1 MNNMN
6 TTTKQLLKA
15 TIIACIA
22 VVTITLLVCNPKH
35 SNNDMAQ
42 NGNLR
47 RLDDSIAALAPSAL
61 QAIEKGMNEADDS
74 TTYYEYMLRKAL
86 FYSLTEH
93 PERAD
98 TLIDS
103 VKTFVTQ
110 QDDGYYATNGTC
122 LSPRLNSLMAGAKA
136 CQAARYM
143 SNHRDPRRIVALN
156 KETYNLLLNSNSK
169 HNLPKTCAN
178 MADAYMLCNDL
189 PNAAKWYQRAL
200 FLVDSL
206 ELPQKE
212 NITLYMGLA
221 QIYVTL
227 RNYYKAK
234 FYNDQT
240 EPHVKEMSPSMQ
252 AYYVNNLGNY
262 YYFQGD
268 YKNALQTFLRMKK
281 LLEQHGMVRT
291 FDMYLCKINLADVYL
306 NLGKLNDATAMLDDV
321 EPYFRAQGDNTS
333 IYYCNTIRFGIAVR
347 AGRKKEA
354 GRLMA
359 DKTDESL
366 IPYTLVNIR
375 NKYKRRYYELTGN
388 YDKAYALLNRSI
400 AYNDSIEHNL
410 SNMRTAEIMSRFTTD
425 TLQLHRDLAIE
436 HKNAE
441 IQSIKFTSTLAISIA
456 VTSILL
462 LILWYLYLRKR
473 RFKIQL
479 RMMSLKLDNVRNRI
493 SPHFMFNVLNNRII
507 KSDVKESN
515 ELTELA
521 QLIRANLDMSST
533 LGVELQKELEF
544 VQQYIRVESY
554 LMGDDFHF
562 NIDIAPDVDASSVR
576 IPSMFIQ
583 IMTENSIKHALRNKE
598 GIKLLSITVRREQ
611 HNTVIKVTDNGP
623 GFNPATL
630 RRKTGM
636 NIISQTIAVINVRN
650 KDKIR
655 FAIRNIYSPDGQ
667 QTKGCEATLKVPDG
681 VKIESNKQSYRVKQ
695 TI

>member
-1 MNNMN
+1 
-6 TTTKQLLKA
+6 
-15 TIIACIA
+15 
-22 VVTITLLVCNPKH
+22 
-35 SNNDMAQ
+35 
-42 NGNLR
+42 
-47 RLDDSIAALAPSAL
+47 
-61 QAIEKGMNEADDS
+61 
-74 TTYYEYMLRKAL
+74 
-86 FYSLTEH
+86 
-93 PERAD
+93 
-98 TLIDS
+98 
-103 VKTFVTQ
+103 
-110 QDDGYYATNGTC
+110 
-122 LSPRLNSLMAGAKA
+122 
-136 CQAARYM
+136 M
-143 SNHRDPRRIVALN
+143 SNHRNPRRIVSLYN
-156 KETYNLLLNSNSK
+156 DTYQLLLNSDSK

-178 MADAYMLCNDL
+178 MADAFLLCNDL
-189 PNAAKWYQRAL
+189 PNAAKWYRRAL

-206 ELPQKE
+206 DLPQKE

-221 QIYVTL
+221 QIYLTL
-227 RNYYKAK
+227 RNYNKAK
-234 FYNDQT
+234 LYYDQT
-240 EPHVKEMSPSMQ
+240 EPHVKDMSPSMQ
-252 AYYVNNLGNY
+252 AYYINNLGNF

-268 YKNALQTFLRMKK
+268 YKHALLTFLRMKK
-281 LLEQHGMVRT
+281 MLEQHGMVRT
-291 FDMYLCKINLADVYL
+291 FDMYLCKINLADVFL

-347 AGRKKEA
+347 AGRMQEA

-375 NKYKRRYYELTGN
+375 NRYKRRYYELTGD
-388 YDKAYALLNRSI
+388 YSKAYALLNRSI
-400 AYNDSIEHNL
+400 SYNDSIEHNL
-410 SNMRTAEIMSRFTTD
+410 SNMRSAEIMSRFTTD

-473 RFKIQL
+473 RFKMQL
-479 RMMSLKLDNVRNRI
+479 RMMNLKLDNVRNRI

-554 LMGDDFHF
+554 LMGDDFNF
-562 NIDIAPDVDASSVR
+562 SIDIAPDVDTSRVK

-598 GIKLLSITVRREQ
+598 GVKLLSITVRREQ
-611 HNTVIKVTDNGP
+611 HNTVIRVTDNGP

-655 FAIRNIYSPDGQ
+655 FAIRNICSPDGQ

-681 VKIESNKQSYRVKQ
+681 VKIE
-695 TI
+695 

>member
-42 NGNLR
+42 NGNMR
-47 RLDDSIAALAPSAL
+47 WLDDSIAALAPSAL
-61 QAIEKGMNEADDS
+61 QAIERGMNEANDS
-74 TTYYEYMLRKAL
+74 TTYYEYVLREARY
-86 FYSLTEH
+86 YSLTER

-98 TLIDS
+98 TLIDR
-103 VKTFVTQ
+103 VTAFVMH
-110 QDDGYYATNGTC
+110 QDDGYYAINGTC
-122 LSPRLNSLMAGAKA
+122 LSPRLNSLIAGAKA

-143 SNHRDPRRIVALN
+143 SNHRDPRHIVSLYN
-156 KETYNLLLNSNSK
+156 DTYQLLLNSDSK

-178 MADAYMLCNDL
+178 MADAFLLCNDL
-189 PNAAKWYQRAL
+189 PNAAKWYRRAL

-206 ELPQKE
+206 DLPQKE

-221 QIYVTL
+221 QIYLTL
-227 RNYYKAK
+227 RNYNKAK
-234 FYNDQT
+234 LYYDQT
-240 EPHVKEMSPSMQ
+240 EPHVKDMSPSMQ
-252 AYYVNNLGNY
+252 AYYINNLGNF

-268 YKNALQTFLRMKK
+268 YKHALLTFLRMKK
-281 LLEQHGMVRT
+281 MLEQHGMVRT
-291 FDMYLCKINLADVYL
+291 FDMYLCKINLADVFL
-306 NLGKLNDATAMLDDV
+306 NLGKLNDATAMLDEV

-347 AGRKKEA
+347 AGRMQEA

-359 DKTDESL
+359 NKTDESL

-375 NKYKRRYYELTGN
+375 NRYKRRYYELTGN

-410 SNMRTAEIMSRFTTD
+410 SNMRTTEIMSRFTTD
-425 TLQLHRDLAIE
+425 TLQLHHDLAIE

-479 RMMSLKLDNVRNRI
+479 RMMNLKLDNIRNRI

-583 IMTENSIKHALRNKE
+583 ILTENAIKHALRNKE

-611 HNTVIKVTDNGP
+611 HNTVIRVTDNGP

-667 QTKGCEATLKVPDG
+667 QIKGCEATLKVPDG
-681 VKIESNKQSYRVKQ
+681 VKIE
-695 TI
+695 

>member
-42 NGNLR
+42 NGNMR
-47 RLDDSIAALAPSAL
+47 WLDDSIAALAPSAL
-61 QAIEKGMNEADDS
+61 QAIERGMNEANDS
-74 TTYYEYMLRKAL
+74 TTYYEYVLREARY
-86 FYSLTEH
+86 YSLTER

-98 TLIDS
+98 TLIDR
-103 VKTFVTQ
+103 VTAFVMH
-110 QDDGYYATNGTC
+110 QDDGYYAINGTC
-122 LSPRLNSLMAGAKA
+122 LSPRFNSLMAGAKA

-156 KETYNLLLNSNSK
+156 KETYNLLLNSDSK

-178 MADAYMLCNDL
+178 MADAFLLCNDL
-189 PNAAKWYQRAL
+189 PNAAKWYRRAL

-206 ELPQKE
+206 DLPQKE

-221 QIYVTL
+221 QIYLTL
-227 RNYYKAK
+227 RNYNKAK
-234 FYNDQT
+234 LYYDQT
-240 EPHVKEMSPSMQ
+240 EPHVKDMSPSMQ
-252 AYYVNNLGNY
+252 AYYINNLGNF

-268 YKNALQTFLRMKK
+268 YKHALLTFLRMKK
-281 LLEQHGMVRT
+281 MLERHGMVRT
-291 FDMYLCKINLADVYL
+291 FDMYLCKINLADVFL

-347 AGRKKEA
+347 AGRMQEA

-375 NKYKRRYYELTGN
+375 NRYKRRYYELTGN
-388 YDKAYALLNRSI
+388 YDKAYALLNKSI

-410 SNMRTAEIMSRFTTD
+410 SNMRSAEIMSRFTTD

-479 RMMSLKLDNVRNRI
+479 RMMNLKLDNIRNRI

-611 HNTVIKVTDNGP
+611 HNTVIRVTDNGP

-681 VKIESNKQSYRVKQ
+681 VKIE
-695 TI
+695 

>member
-1 MNNMN
+1 MKKMN
-6 TTTKQLLKA
+6 TTIKQLLKA
-15 TIIACIA
+15 ITTACIA
-22 VVTITLLVCNPKH
+22 VIIIALQACNAKQ
-35 SNNDMAQ
+35 SNDETAQ
-42 NGNLR
+42 NGNMR
-47 RLDDSIAALAPSAL
+47 WLDDSIAALAPSAL
-61 QAIEKGMNEADDS
+61 QAIEKGMKEADDS
-74 TTYYEYMLRKAL
+74 TTYYEYMLRKAQY
-86 FYSLTEH
+86 YSLTDS

-143 SNHRDPRRIVALN
+143 SVHRDPRRIVALN
-156 KETYNLLLNSNSK
+156 NETYNLLLNSDSK

-189 PNAAKWYQRAL
+189 PNAAKWYRRAL

-221 QIYVTL
+221 QIYLTL
-227 RNYYKAK
+227 RNYSKAK

-306 NLGKLNDATAMLDDV
+306 NLGKLDKATAMLDDV
-321 EPYFRAQGDNTS
+321 EPYFRAHGDNTS

-347 AGRKKEA
+347 AGRMHEA
-354 GRLMA
+354 ERLMA
-359 DKTDESL
+359 DKTDDSL

-388 YDKAYALLNRSI
+388 YSKAYALLNRSI
-400 AYNDSIEHNL
+400 AYNDSIEQNL
-410 SNMRTAEIMSRFTTD
+410 SNMRSAEILSRFTTD
-425 TLQLHRDLAIE
+425 TLQLHHDLAIE

-473 RFKIQL
+473 RFKMQL
-479 RMMSLKLDNVRNRI
+479 RMMNLKLDNVRNRI

-544 VQQYIRVESY
+544 VQQYVRVESY

-583 IMTENSIKHALRNKE
+583 ILTENAIKHALRNKE
-598 GIKLLSITVRREQ
+598 GVKLLSITVRREQ
-611 HNTVIKVTDNGP
+611 HNTVIRVTDNGP

-650 KDKIR
+650 KVKIR
-655 FAIRNIYSPDGQ
+655 FAIRNICSPDGQ
-667 QTKGCEATLKVPDG
+667 QIKGCEATLKVPDG
-681 VKIESNKQSYRVKQ
+681 VKIE
-695 TI
+695 

>member
-42 NGNLR
+42 NGNMR
-47 RLDDSIAALAPSAL
+47 WLDDSIAALAPSAL
-61 QAIEKGMNEADDS
+61 QAIERGMNEANDS
-74 TTYYEYMLRKAL
+74 TTYYEYVLREARY
-86 FYSLTEH
+86 YSLTER

-98 TLIDS
+98 TLIDR
-103 VKTFVTQ
+103 VTAFVMH
-110 QDDGYYATNGTC
+110 QDDGYYAINGTC
-122 LSPRLNSLMAGAKA
+122 LSPRLNSLIAGAKA

-143 SNHRDPRRIVALN
+143 SNHRDPRHIVSLYN
-156 KETYNLLLNSNSK
+156 DTYQLLLNSDSK

-178 MADAYMLCNDL
+178 MADAFLLCNDL
-189 PNAAKWYQRAL
+189 PNAAKWYRRAL

-206 ELPQKE
+206 DLPQKE

-221 QIYVTL
+221 QIYLTL
-227 RNYYKAK
+227 RNYNKAK
-234 FYNDQT
+234 LYYDQT
-240 EPHVKEMSPSMQ
+240 EPHVKDMSPSMQ
-252 AYYVNNLGNY
+252 AYYINNLGNF

-268 YKNALQTFLRMKK
+268 YKHALLTFLRMKK
-281 LLEQHGMVRT
+281 MLERHGMVRT
-291 FDMYLCKINLADVYL
+291 FDMYLCKINLADVFL

-347 AGRKKEA
+347 AGRMQEA

-375 NKYKRRYYELTGN
+375 NRYKRRYYELTGN
-388 YDKAYALLNRSI
+388 YDKAYALLNKSI

-410 SNMRTAEIMSRFTTD
+410 SNMRSAEIMSRFTTD

-479 RMMSLKLDNVRNRI
+479 RMMNLKLDNIRNRI

-583 IMTENSIKHALRNKE
+583 ILTENAIKHALRNKE
-598 GIKLLSITVRREQ
+598 GIKLLSITVRRDQ
-611 HNTVIKVTDNGP
+611 HNTVIRVTDNGP

-667 QTKGCEATLKVPDG
+667 QIKGCEATLKVPDG
-681 VKIESNKQSYRVKQ
+681 VKIE
-695 TI
+695 

>member
-1 MNNMN
+1 MKKMN

-42 NGNLR
+42 NGNMR
-47 RLDDSIAALAPSAL
+47 WLDDSIAALAPSAL
-61 QAIEKGMNEADDS
+61 QAIERGMNEANDS
-74 TTYYEYMLRKAL
+74 TTYYEYVLREARY
-86 FYSLTEH
+86 YSLTER

-98 TLIDS
+98 TLIDR
-103 VKTFVTQ
+103 VTAFVMH
-110 QDDGYYATNGTC
+110 QDDGYYAINGTC
-122 LSPRLNSLMAGAKA
+122 LSPRLNSLIAGTKA
-136 CQAARYM
+136 CQAARDM
-143 SNHRDPRRIVALN
+143 SCHRDPRHIVSLYN
-156 KETYNLLLNSNSK
+156 DTYQLLLNSDSK

-178 MADAYMLCNDL
+178 MADAFLLCNDL
-189 PNAAKWYQRAL
+189 PNAAKWYRRAL

-206 ELPQKE
+206 DLPQKE

-221 QIYVTL
+221 QIYLTL
-227 RNYYKAK
+227 RNYNKAK
-234 FYNDQT
+234 LYYDQT

-252 AYYVNNLGNY
+252 AYYINNLGNF
-262 YYFQGD
+262 YYFLGD
-268 YKNALQTFLRMKK
+268 YKHALLTFLRMKK
-281 LLEQHGMVRT
+281 MLERHGMVRT
-291 FDMYLCKINLADVYL
+291 FDMYLCKINLADVFL

-347 AGRKKEA
+347 AGRMHEA

-375 NKYKRRYYELTGN
+375 NRYKRRYYELTGN

-410 SNMRTAEIMSRFTTD
+410 SNMRTTEIMSRFTTD

-479 RMMSLKLDNVRNRI
+479 RMMNLKLDNIRNRI

-554 LMGDDFHF
+554 LMGDDFNF
-562 NIDIAPDVDASSVR
+562 SIDIAPDVDTSRVK

-611 HNTVIKVTDNGP
+611 HNTVIRVTDNGP

-667 QTKGCEATLKVPDG
+667 HTKGCEATLKVPDG
-681 VKIESNKQSYRVKQ
+681 VKIE
-695 TI
+695 

>member
-61 QAIEKGMNEADDS
+61 QAIERGMNEANDS
-74 TTYYEYMLRKAL
+74 TTYYEYVLREARY
-86 FYSLTEH
+86 YSLTER

-98 TLIDS
+98 TLIDR
-103 VKTFVTQ
+103 VTAFVMH
-110 QDDGYYATNGTC
+110 QDDGYYAINGTC

-156 KETYNLLLNSNSK
+156 RETYNLLLNSNSK

-281 LLEQHGMVRT
+281 LLEQHGIVRT

-479 RMMSLKLDNVRNRI
+479 RMMNLKLDNIRNRI

-544 VQQYIRVESY
+544 VQQYVRVESY

-583 IMTENSIKHALRNKE
+583 ILTENAIKHALRNKG

-611 HNTVIKVTDNGP
+611 HNTVIRVTDNGP

-681 VKIESNKQSYRVKQ
+681 VKIE
-695 TI
+695 

>member
-47 RLDDSIAALAPSAL
+47 WLDDSIAALAPSAL
-61 QAIEKGMNEADDS
+61 QAIERGMNEANDS
-74 TTYYEYMLRKAL
+74 TTYYEYVLREARY
-86 FYSLTEH
+86 YSLTER

-98 TLIDS
+98 TLIDR
-103 VKTFVTQ
+103 VTAFVMH
-110 QDDGYYATNGTC
+110 QDDGYYAINGTC

-156 KETYNLLLNSNSK
+156 RETYNLLLNSNSK

-189 PNAAKWYQRAL
+189 PNAAKWYRRAL

-206 ELPQKE
+206 DLPQKE

-221 QIYVTL
+221 QIYLTL
-227 RNYYKAK
+227 RNYNKAK
-234 FYNDQT
+234 LYYDQT

-252 AYYVNNLGNY
+252 AYYINNLGNF

-268 YKNALQTFLRMKK
+268 YKHALLTFLRMKK
-281 LLEQHGMVRT
+281 MLEQHGMVRT
-291 FDMYLCKINLADVYL
+291 FDMYLCKINLADVFL

-347 AGRKKEA
+347 AGRMQEA

-375 NKYKRRYYELTGN
+375 NRYKRRYYELTGN

-410 SNMRTAEIMSRFTTD
+410 SNMRSAEIMSRFTTD

-479 RMMSLKLDNVRNRI
+479 RMMNLKLDNVRNRI

-562 NIDIAPDVDASSVR
+562 SIDIAPDVDTSRVK

-611 HNTVIKVTDNGP
+611 HNTVIRVTDNGP

-650 KDKIR
+650 KVKIR
-655 FAIRNIYSPDGQ
+655 FAIRNICSPDGQ
-667 QTKGCEATLKVPDG
+667 QIKGCEATLKVPDG
-681 VKIESNKQSYRVKQ
+681 VKIE
-695 TI
+695 

>member
-98 TLIDS
+98 TLIDR
-103 VKTFVTQ
+103 VTAFVMH
-110 QDDGYYATNGTC
+110 QDDGYYAINGTC

-252 AYYVNNLGNY
+252 AYYINNLGNF

-268 YKNALQTFLRMKK
+268 YKHALLTFLRMKK
-281 LLEQHGMVRT
+281 MLEQHGMVRT

-347 AGRKKEA
+347 AGRMQEA

-375 NKYKRRYYELTGN
+375 NRYKRRYYELTGN

-410 SNMRTAEIMSRFTTD
+410 SNMRSAEIMSRFTTD

-479 RMMSLKLDNVRNRI
+479 RMMNLKLDNIRNRI

-562 NIDIAPDVDASSVR
+562 NIDIAPDVDTSSVR

-611 HNTVIKVTDNGP
+611 HNTVIRVTDNGP
-623 GFNPATL
+623 GFNHATL

-681 VKIESNKQSYRVKQ
+681 VKIE
-695 TI
+695 

>member
-61 QAIEKGMNEADDS
+61 QAIEKGMNEANDS
-74 TTYYEYMLRKAL
+74 TTYYEYVLREARY
-86 FYSLTEH
+86 YSLTER

-98 TLIDS
+98 TLIDR
-103 VKTFVTQ
+103 VTAFVMH
-110 QDDGYYATNGTC
+110 QDDGYYAINGTC

-178 MADAYMLCNDL
+178 MADAYLLCNDL
-189 PNAAKWYQRAL
+189 PNAAKWYRRAL

-206 ELPQKE
+206 DLPQKE

-221 QIYVTL
+221 QIYLTL
-227 RNYYKAK
+227 RNYNKAK
-234 FYNDQT
+234 LYYDQT

-252 AYYVNNLGNY
+252 AYYINNLGNF

-268 YKNALQTFLRMKK
+268 YKHALLTFLRMKK
-281 LLEQHGMVRT
+281 MLEQHGMVRT
-291 FDMYLCKINLADVYL
+291 FDMYLCKINLADVFL

-347 AGRKKEA
+347 AGRMQEA

-375 NKYKRRYYELTGN
+375 NRYKRRYYELTGN

-410 SNMRTAEIMSRFTTD
+410 SNMRSAEIMSRFTTD

-479 RMMSLKLDNVRNRI
+479 RMMNLKLDNIRNRI

-583 IMTENSIKHALRNKE
+583 ILTENAIKHALRNKE

-611 HNTVIKVTDNGP
+611 HNTVIRVTDNGP

-681 VKIESNKQSYRVKQ
+681 VKIE
-695 TI
+695 

>member
-47 RLDDSIAALAPSAL
+47 WLDDSIAALAPSAL
-61 QAIEKGMNEADDS
+61 QAIEKGMNEANDS
-74 TTYYEYMLRKAL
+74 TTYYEYVLREAR
-86 FYSLTEH
+86 YYRLTER

-98 TLIDS
+98 TLIDR
-103 VKTFVTQ
+103 VTAFVMH
-110 QDDGYYATNGTC
+110 QDDGYYAINGTC

-143 SNHRDPRRIVALN
+143 SVHRNPRRIVALN
-156 KETYNLLLNSNSK
+156 RETYNLLLNSDSK

-178 MADAYMLCNDL
+178 MADAFLLCNDL
-189 PNAAKWYQRAL
+189 PNAAKWYRRAL

-206 ELPQKE
+206 DLPQKE

-221 QIYVTL
+221 QIYLTL
-227 RNYYKAK
+227 RNYNKAK
-234 FYNDQT
+234 LYYDQT

-252 AYYVNNLGNY
+252 AYYINNLGNF

-268 YKNALQTFLRMKK
+268 YKHALLTFLRMKK
-281 LLEQHGMVRT
+281 MLERHGMVRT

-347 AGRKKEA
+347 AGRMQEA

-375 NKYKRRYYELTGN
+375 NRYKRRYYELTGN

-410 SNMRTAEIMSRFTTD
+410 SNMRTTEIMSRFTTD

-479 RMMSLKLDNVRNRI
+479 RMMNLKLDNIRNRI

-507 KSDVKESN
+507 KSDAKESN

-544 VQQYIRVESY
+544 VQQYVRVESY

-583 IMTENSIKHALRNKE
+583 ILTENAIKHALRNKE

-611 HNTVIKVTDNGP
+611 HNTVIRVTDNGP

-681 VKIESNKQSYRVKQ
+681 VKIE
-695 TI
+695 

>member
-1 MNNMN
+1 M
-6 TTTKQLLKA
+6 TKTNSYINKLLKITLIGCLA
-15 TIIACIA
+15 IIAIA
-22 VVTITLLVCNPKH
+22 IQSCTSKQRNEGTAYDD
-35 SNNDMAQ
+35 SM
-42 NGNLR
+42 R
-47 RLDDSIAALAPSAL
+47 WLDDSIAALAPSAP
-61 QAIEKGMNEADDS
+61 QAIEHGMREANDS
-74 TTYYEYMLRKAL
+74 ITYYEYKLRMAMY
-86 FYSLTEH
+86 YSLTDH

-98 TLIDS
+98 TLIKN
-103 VKTFVTQ
+103 VKAFAAR
-110 QDDGYYATNGTC
+110 QDDGFYAVNGTC
-122 LSPRLNSLMAGAKA
+122 ASPRLNSLMAGAKA
-136 CQAARYM
+136 CEAARDM
-143 SNHRDPRRIVALN
+143 SIHRDPRHIVELYN
-156 KETYNLLLNSNSK
+156 KTYKLLLNSDSK

-189 PNAAKWYQRAL
+189 PNAAKWYRRAL

-227 RNYYKAK
+227 HNYGKAK

-252 AYYVNNLGNY
+252 AYYINNLGNY
-262 YYFQGD
+262 YYYQDD
-268 YKNALQTFLRMKK
+268 YKNALQSFLRMKK

-321 EPYFRAQGDNTS
+321 EPYFRAHGDNTS

-347 AGRKKEA
+347 AGRMQEA
-354 GRLMA
+354 GRIMA

-375 NKYKRRYYELTGN
+375 NRYKRRYYELTGN
-388 YDKAYALLNRSI
+388 YDKAYALLNKSI

-425 TLQLHRDLAIE
+425 TLQLHHDLAIE

-479 RMMSLKLDNVRNRI
+479 RMMNLKLDNVRNRI

-583 IMTENSIKHALRNKE
+583 ILTENAIKHALRNKE

-611 HNTVIKVTDNGP
+611 HNTVIRVTDNGP
-623 GFNPATL
+623 GFNHATL

-681 VKIESNKQSYRVKQ
+681 VKIE
-695 TI
+695 

>member
-1 MNNMN
+1 MKKMN
-6 TTTKQLLKA
+6 TTIKQLLKA
-15 TIIACIA
+15 ITTACIA
-22 VVTITLLVCNPKH
+22 VIIIALQACNAKQ
-35 SNNDMAQ
+35 SNDETAQ

-47 RLDDSIAALAPSAL
+47 WLDDSIAALAPSAL

-74 TTYYEYMLRKAL
+74 TTYYEYMLRKAQY
-86 FYSLTEH
+86 YSLTDS

-143 SNHRDPRRIVALN
+143 SVHRDPRRIVALN
-156 KETYNLLLNSNSK
+156 NETYNLLLNSDSK

-189 PNAAKWYQRAL
+189 PNAAKWYRRAL

-221 QIYVTL
+221 QIYLTL
-227 RNYYKAK
+227 RNYSKAK

-291 FDMYLCKINLADVYL
+291 FDMFLCKINLADVYL
-306 NLGKLNDATAMLDDV
+306 NLGKLDKATAMLDDV

-347 AGRKKEA
+347 AGRMHEA
-354 GRLMA
+354 ERIMA
-359 DKTDESL
+359 DKTDDSL

-375 NKYKRRYYELTGN
+375 NKYKRRYYELTGD
-388 YDKAYALLNRSI
+388 YSKAYALLNRSI
-400 AYNDSIEHNL
+400 AYNDSIEQNL
-410 SNMRTAEIMSRFTTD
+410 SNMRSAEILSRFTTD
-425 TLQLHRDLAIE
+425 TLLLHHDLAIE

-441 IQSIKFTSTLAISIA
+441 IQSIKFTSTLAISIS

-544 VQQYIRVESY
+544 VQQYVRVESY

-583 IMTENSIKHALRNKE
+583 ILTENAIKHALRNKE
-598 GIKLLSITVRREQ
+598 GVKLLSITVRREQ
-611 HNTVIKVTDNGP
+611 HNTVIRVTDNGP
-623 GFNPATL
+623 GFNPVTL

-655 FAIRNIYSPDGQ
+655 FAIRNICSPDGQ
-667 QTKGCEATLKVPDG
+667 QIKGCEATLKVPDG
-681 VKIESNKQSYRVKQ
+681 VKIE
-695 TI
+695 

>member
-1 MNNMN
+1 MKKMN
-6 TTTKQLLKA
+6 TTIKQLLKA
-15 TIIACIA
+15 ITTACIA
-22 VVTITLLVCNPKH
+22 VIIIALQACNAKQ
-35 SNNDMAQ
+35 SNDETAQ
-42 NGNLR
+42 NGNMR
-47 RLDDSIAALAPSAL
+47 WLDDSIAALAPSAL

-74 TTYYEYMLRKAL
+74 TTYYEYMLRKAQY
-86 FYSLTEH
+86 YSLTDS

-143 SNHRDPRRIVALN
+143 SVHRDPRRIVTLN
-156 KETYNLLLNSNSK
+156 NETYNLLLNSDSK

-189 PNAAKWYQRAL
+189 PNAAKWYRRAL

-221 QIYVTL
+221 QIYLTL
-227 RNYYKAK
+227 RNYSKAK

-306 NLGKLNDATAMLDDV
+306 NLGKLDDATAMLDDV

-347 AGRKKEA
+347 AGRMHEA
-354 GRLMA
+354 ERLMA
-359 DKTDESL
+359 DKTDDSL

-375 NKYKRRYYELTGN
+375 NKYKRRYYELTGD
-388 YDKAYALLNRSI
+388 YSKAYALLNRSI
-400 AYNDSIEHNL
+400 AYNDSIEQNL
-410 SNMRTAEIMSRFTTD
+410 SNMRSAEILSRFTTD
-425 TLQLHRDLAIE
+425 TLQLHHDLAIE

-479 RMMSLKLDNVRNRI
+479 RMMNLKLDNVRNRI

-507 KSDVKESN
+507 KSDIKESN

-544 VQQYIRVESY
+544 VQQYVRVESY

-583 IMTENSIKHALRNKE
+583 ILTENAIKHALRNKE
-598 GIKLLSITVRREQ
+598 GVKLLSITVRREQ
-611 HNTVIKVTDNGP
+611 HNTVIRVTDNGP

-650 KDKIR
+650 KVKIR
-655 FAIRNIYSPDGQ
+655 FAIRNICSPDGQ
-667 QTKGCEATLKVPDG
+667 QIKGCEATLKVPDG
-681 VKIESNKQSYRVKQ
+681 VKIE
-695 TI
+695 

>member
-1 MNNMN
+1 MKKMN
-6 TTTKQLLKA
+6 TTIKQLLQA
-15 TIIACIA
+15 ITIACIA
-22 VVTITLLVCNPKH
+22 VIIIALQACNAKQ
-35 SNNDMAQ
+35 SNDETAQ
-42 NGNLR
+42 NGNMR
-47 RLDDSIAALAPSAL
+47 WLDDSIAALAPSAL
-61 QAIEKGMNEADDS
+61 QAIEKGMNEANDS
-74 TTYYEYMLRKAL
+74 TTYYEYMLRKAR
-86 FYSLTEH
+86 FYSLTDS

-110 QDDGYYATNGTC
+110 QDDGYYATNRTC

-143 SNHRDPRRIVALN
+143 SVHRDPRRIVALN
-156 KETYNLLLNSNSK
+156 NETYNLLLNSDSK

-189 PNAAKWYQRAL
+189 PNAAKWYRRAL

-221 QIYVTL
+221 QIYLTL
-227 RNYYKAK
+227 RDYDQTK

-306 NLGKLNDATAMLDDV
+306 NLGKLNDATDMLDDV
-321 EPYFRAQGDNTS
+321 EPFFRAHGDNTS
-333 IYYCNTIRFGIAVR
+333 IYYCTTIRFGIAVK
-347 AGRKKEA
+347 AGRMHEA
-354 GRLMA
+354 GRIMA
-359 DKTDESL
+359 NKTDDSL

-375 NKYKRRYYELTGN
+375 NKYKRRYYELTGD
-388 YDKAYALLNRSI
+388 YSKAYALLNRSI

-410 SNMRTAEIMSRFTTD
+410 SNMLSAEILSRFTTD
-425 TLQLHRDLAIE
+425 TLQLHHDLAIE

-473 RFKIQL
+473 RFKMQL
-479 RMMSLKLDNVRNRI
+479 RMMNLKLDNVRNRI

-544 VQQYIRVESY
+544 VQQYVRVESY

-583 IMTENSIKHALRNKE
+583 ILTENAIKHALRNKE
-598 GIKLLSITVRREQ
+598 GVKLLSITVRREQ
-611 HNTVIKVTDNGP
+611 HNTVIRVTDNGP

-630 RRKTGM
+630 RLKTGM

-650 KDKIR
+650 KVKIR
-655 FAIRNIYSPDGQ
+655 FAIRNICSPDGQ
-667 QTKGCEATLKVPDG
+667 QIKGCEATLKVPDG
-681 VKIESNKQSYRVKQ
+681 VKIE
-695 TI
+695 

>member
-1 MNNMN
+1 MN
-6 TTTKQLLKA
+6 TIAKQLLQA
-15 TIIACIA
+15 TTTACMVVIIIALQA
-22 VVTITLLVCNPKH
+22 CNAKQ
-35 SNNDMAQ
+35 SNDETAQ
-42 NGNLR
+42 NGNMR
-47 RLDDSIAALAPSAL
+47 WLDDSIAALAPSAL

-74 TTYYEYMLRKAL
+74 TTYYEYMLRKAQY
-86 FYSLTEH
+86 YSLTDS

-143 SNHRDPRRIVALN
+143 SVHRDPRRIVALN
-156 KETYNLLLNSNSK
+156 NETYNLLLNSDSK

-178 MADAYMLCNDL
+178 MADAYLLCNDL
-189 PNAAKWYQRAL
+189 PNAAKWYRRAL

-221 QIYVTL
+221 QIYLTL
-227 RNYYKAK
+227 RNYSKAK

-321 EPYFRAQGDNTS
+321 EPYFIAQGDNTS

-347 AGRKKEA
+347 AGRMHEA
-354 GRLMA
+354 ERLMA
-359 DKTDESL
+359 DKTDDSL

-388 YDKAYALLNRSI
+388 YSKAYALLNRSI
-400 AYNDSIEHNL
+400 AYNDSIEQNL
-410 SNMRTAEIMSRFTTD
+410 SNMRSAEILSRFTTD
-425 TLQLHRDLAIE
+425 TLLLHHDLAIE

-562 NIDIAPDVDASSVR
+562 NIDIAPDVDASSIR

-583 IMTENSIKHALRNKE
+583 IMTENSIKHALRNKG

-611 HNTVIKVTDNGP
+611 HNTVIRVTDNGP

-681 VKIESNKQSYRVKQ
+681 VKIE
-695 TI
+695 

>member
-1 MNNMN
+1 MKKMN
-6 TTTKQLLKA
+6 TTIKQLLKA
-15 TIIACIA
+15 ITTACIA
-22 VVTITLLVCNPKH
+22 VIIIALQACNAKQ
-35 SNNDMAQ
+35 SNDETAQ
-42 NGNLR
+42 NGNMR
-47 RLDDSIAALAPSAL
+47 WLDDSIAALAPSAL

-74 TTYYEYMLRKAL
+74 TTYYEYMLRKAQY
-86 FYSLTEH
+86 YSLTDG

-110 QDDGYYATNGTC
+110 QDDGYYATNRTC

-143 SNHRDPRRIVALN
+143 SVHRDPRRIVSLN
-156 KETYNLLLNSNSK
+156 NETYNLLLNSDSK

-189 PNAAKWYQRAL
+189 PNAAKWYRRAL

-227 RNYYKAK
+227 RNYDKAK
-234 FYNDQT
+234 LYYDQT

-262 YYFQGD
+262 YYYQDD
-268 YKNALQTFLRMKK
+268 YKNALQSFLRMKK

-306 NLGKLNDATAMLDDV
+306 NLGKLDKATAMLDDV
-321 EPYFRAQGDNTS
+321 EPYFIAQGDNTS

-347 AGRKKEA
+347 AGRMHEA
-354 GRLMA
+354 ERLMA
-359 DKTDESL
+359 DKTDDSL

-375 NKYKRRYYELTGN
+375 NKYKRRYYELTGD
-388 YDKAYALLNRSI
+388 YSKAYALLNRSI
-400 AYNDSIEHNL
+400 AYNDSIEQNL
-410 SNMRTAEIMSRFTTD
+410 SNMRSAEILSRFTTD
-425 TLQLHRDLAIE
+425 TLQLHHDLAIE

-473 RFKIQL
+473 RFKMQL
-479 RMMSLKLDNVRNRI
+479 RMMNLKLDNVRNRI

-544 VQQYIRVESY
+544 VQQYVRVESY

-583 IMTENSIKHALRNKE
+583 ILTENAIKHALRNKE
-598 GIKLLSITVRREQ
+598 GVKLLSITVRREQ
-611 HNTVIKVTDNGP
+611 HNTVIRVTDNGP

-650 KDKIR
+650 KVKIR
-655 FAIRNIYSPDGQ
+655 FAIRNICSPDGQ
-667 QTKGCEATLKVPDG
+667 QIKGCEATLKVPDG
-681 VKIESNKQSYRVKQ
+681 VKIE
-695 TI
+695 

>member
-42 NGNLR
+42 NGNMR
-47 RLDDSIAALAPSAL
+47 WLDDSIAALAPSAL
-61 QAIEKGMNEADDS
+61 QAIERGMNEANDS
-74 TTYYEYMLRKAL
+74 TTYYEYVLREAR
-86 FYSLTEH
+86 YYRLTER

-189 PNAAKWYQRAL
+189 PNAAKWYRRAL

-206 ELPQKE
+206 DLPRKE

-227 RNYYKAK
+227 RNYDKAK
-234 FYNDQT
+234 LYYDQT

-252 AYYVNNLGNY
+252 AYYINNLGNF

-268 YKNALQTFLRMKK
+268 YKHALLTFLRMKK
-281 LLEQHGMVRT
+281 MLEQHGMVRT

-321 EPYFRAQGDNTS
+321 EPYFRAHGDNTS

-347 AGRKKEA
+347 AGRMHEA
-354 GRLMA
+354 ERIMA
-359 DKTDESL
+359 DKTDDSL

-388 YDKAYALLNRSI
+388 YDKAYALLNKSI

-479 RMMSLKLDNVRNRI
+479 RMMNLKLDNVRNRI

-583 IMTENSIKHALRNKE
+583 ILTENAIKHALRNKE

-611 HNTVIKVTDNGP
+611 HNTVIRVTDNGP

-681 VKIESNKQSYRVKQ
+681 VKIE
-695 TI
+695 

>member
-1 MNNMN
+1 MKKMN
-6 TTTKQLLKA
+6 TTIKQLLKA
-15 TIIACIA
+15 ITTACIA
-22 VVTITLLVCNPKH
+22 VIIIALQACNAKQ
-35 SNNDMAQ
+35 SNDETAQ
-42 NGNLR
+42 NGNMR
-47 RLDDSIAALAPSAL
+47 WLDDSIAALAPSAL

-74 TTYYEYMLRKAL
+74 TTYYEYMLRKAQY
-86 FYSLTEH
+86 YSLTDS

-143 SNHRDPRRIVALN
+143 SVHRDPRRIVALN
-156 KETYNLLLNSNSK
+156 NETYNLLLNSDSK

-189 PNAAKWYQRAL
+189 PNAAKWYRRAL

-206 ELPQKE
+206 ELPEKE

-221 QIYVTL
+221 QIYLTL
-227 RNYYKAK
+227 RNYSKAK

-306 NLGKLNDATAMLDDV
+306 NLGKLDKATAMLDDV
-321 EPYFRAQGDNTS
+321 EPYFRAHGDNTS

-347 AGRKKEA
+347 AGRMHEA
-354 GRLMA
+354 ERLMA
-359 DKTDESL
+359 DKTDDSL

-375 NKYKRRYYELTGN
+375 NKYKRRYYELTGD
-388 YDKAYALLNRSI
+388 YSKAYALLNRSI
-400 AYNDSIEHNL
+400 AYNDSIEQNL
-410 SNMRTAEIMSRFTTD
+410 SNMRSAEILSRFTTD
-425 TLQLHRDLAIE
+425 TLQLHHDLTIE

-473 RFKIQL
+473 RFKMQL
-479 RMMSLKLDNVRNRI
+479 RMMNLKLDNVRNRI

-544 VQQYIRVESY
+544 VQQYVRVESY

-583 IMTENSIKHALRNKE
+583 ILTENAIKHALRNKE

-611 HNTVIKVTDNGP
+611 HNTVIRVTDNGP

-655 FAIRNIYSPDGQ
+655 FAIRNICSPDGQ
-667 QTKGCEATLKVPDG
+667 QIKGCEATLKVPDG
-681 VKIESNKQSYRVKQ
+681 VKIE
-695 TI
+695 

>member
-61 QAIEKGMNEADDS
+61 QAIERGMNEANDS
-74 TTYYEYMLRKAL
+74 TTYYEYVLREAR
-86 FYSLTEH
+86 YYRLTER

-98 TLIDS
+98 TLIDR
-103 VKTFVTQ
+103 VTAFVMH
-110 QDDGYYATNGTC
+110 QDDGYYAINGTC

-156 KETYNLLLNSNSK
+156 RETYNLLLNSNSK

-178 MADAYMLCNDL
+178 MADAYLLCNDL
-189 PNAAKWYQRAL
+189 TNAAKWYRRAL

-206 ELPQKE
+206 DLPQKE
-212 NITLYMGLA
+212 NITIYMGLA
-221 QIYVTL
+221 QIYLTL
-227 RNYYKAK
+227 RNYNKAK
-234 FYNDQT
+234 LYYDQT

-252 AYYVNNLGNY
+252 AYYINNLGNF

-268 YKNALQTFLRMKK
+268 YKHALLTFLRMKK
-281 LLEQHGMVRT
+281 MLEQHGMVRT

-347 AGRKKEA
+347 AGRMQEA

-375 NKYKRRYYELTGN
+375 NRYKRRYYELTGN

-410 SNMRTAEIMSRFTTD
+410 SNMRSAEIMSRFTTD

-479 RMMSLKLDNVRNRI
+479 RMMNLKLDNIRNRI

-544 VQQYIRVESY
+544 VQQYVRVESY

-583 IMTENSIKHALRNKE
+583 ILTENAIKHALRNKE

-611 HNTVIKVTDNGP
+611 HNTVIRVTDNGP

-681 VKIESNKQSYRVKQ
+681 VKIE
-695 TI
+695 

>member
-1 MNNMN
+1 MN
-6 TTTKQLLKA
+6 TTIKQLLQA
-15 TIIACIA
+15 ITTACIA
-22 VVTITLLVCNPKH
+22 VIIIALQACNAKQ
-35 SNNDMAQ
+35 SNDETAQ
-42 NGNLR
+42 NGNMR
-47 RLDDSIAALAPSAL
+47 WLDDSIAALAPSAL

-74 TTYYEYMLRKAL
+74 TTYYEYMLRKAQY
-86 FYSLTEH
+86 YSLTDS
-93 PERAD
+93 PKRAD

-143 SNHRDPRRIVALN
+143 SVHRDPRRIVALN
-156 KETYNLLLNSNSK
+156 NETYNLLLNSDSK

-189 PNAAKWYQRAL
+189 PNAAKWYRRAL

-221 QIYVTL
+221 QIYLTL
-227 RNYYKAK
+227 RNYSKAK

-306 NLGKLNDATAMLDDV
+306 NLGKLDDATAMLDDV

-347 AGRKKEA
+347 AGRMHEA
-354 GRLMA
+354 ERLMA
-359 DKTDESL
+359 DKTDDSL

-375 NKYKRRYYELTGN
+375 NKYKRRYYELTGD
-388 YDKAYALLNRSI
+388 YSKAYALLNRSI
-400 AYNDSIEHNL
+400 AYNDSIEQNL
-410 SNMRTAEIMSRFTTD
+410 SNMRSAEILSRFTTD
-425 TLQLHRDLAIE
+425 TLLLHHDLAIE

-473 RFKIQL
+473 RFKMQL
-479 RMMSLKLDNVRNRI
+479 RMMNLKLDNVRNRI

-507 KSDVKESN
+507 KSDAKESN

-544 VQQYIRVESY
+544 VQQYVRVESY

-562 NIDIAPDVDASSVR
+562 HIDIAPDVDASSVR

-583 IMTENSIKHALRNKE
+583 ILTENAIKHALRNKE
-598 GIKLLSITVRREQ
+598 GVKLLSITVRREQ
-611 HNTVIKVTDNGP
+611 HNTVIRVTDNGP

-650 KDKIR
+650 KVKIR
-655 FAIRNIYSPDGQ
+655 FAIRNICSPDGQ

-681 VKIESNKQSYRVKQ
+681 VKIE
-695 TI
+695 

>member
-47 RLDDSIAALAPSAL
+47 WLDDSIAALAPSAL
-61 QAIEKGMNEADDS
+61 QAIERGMNEANDS
-74 TTYYEYMLRKAL
+74 TTYYEYVLREAR
-86 FYSLTEH
+86 FYSLTDS

-103 VKTFVTQ
+103 VKTFVTH
-110 QDDGYYATNGTC
+110 QDDGYYAINGTC

-156 KETYNLLLNSNSK
+156 KETYNLLLNSDSK

-178 MADAYMLCNDL
+178 MADAYLLCNDL
-189 PNAAKWYQRAL
+189 PNAAKWYRRAL

-206 ELPQKE
+206 DLPQKE

-227 RNYYKAK
+227 RNYDKAK
-234 FYNDQT
+234 LYYDQT

-252 AYYVNNLGNY
+252 AYYINNLGNY
-262 YYFQGD
+262 YYYQDD
-268 YKNALQTFLRMKK
+268 YKNALQSFLRMKK
-281 LLEQHGMVRT
+281 MLEQHGMVRT

-321 EPYFRAQGDNTS
+321 EPYFRAHGDNTS

-347 AGRKKEA
+347 AGRMQEA

-375 NKYKRRYYELTGN
+375 NRYKRRYYELTGD
-388 YDKAYALLNRSI
+388 YSKAYALLNKSI

-410 SNMRTAEIMSRFTTD
+410 SNMRSAEIMSRFTTD

-479 RMMSLKLDNVRNRI
+479 RMMNLKLDNVRNRI

-544 VQQYIRVESY
+544 VQQYVRVESY

-583 IMTENSIKHALRNKE
+583 ILTENAIKHALRNKE

-611 HNTVIKVTDNGP
+611 HNTVIRVTDNGP
-623 GFNPATL
+623 GFNPVTL

-636 NIISQTIAVINVRN
+636 NIISQTIAVINVHN
-650 KDKIR
+650 KVKIR
-655 FAIRNIYSPDGQ
+655 FAIRNICSPDGQ

-681 VKIESNKQSYRVKQ
+681 VKIE
-695 TI
+695 

>member
-47 RLDDSIAALAPSAL
+47 WLDDSIAALAPSAL
-61 QAIEKGMNEADDS
+61 QAIERGMNEANDS
-74 TTYYEYMLRKAL
+74 TTYYEYVLREAR
-86 FYSLTEH
+86 YYRLTER

-98 TLIDS
+98 TLIDR
-103 VKTFVTQ
+103 VTAFVMH
-110 QDDGYYATNGTC
+110 QDDGYYAINGTC

-143 SNHRDPRRIVALN
+143 SVHRDPRRIVALN
-156 KETYNLLLNSNSK
+156 NETYNLLLNSDSK

-189 PNAAKWYQRAL
+189 PNAAKWYRRAL

-206 ELPQKE
+206 DLPQKE

-221 QIYVTL
+221 QIYLTL
-227 RNYYKAK
+227 RNYNKAK
-234 FYNDQT
+234 LYYDQA
-240 EPHVKEMSPSMQ
+240 EPHVKDMSPSMQ
-252 AYYVNNLGNY
+252 AYYINNLGNF

-268 YKNALQTFLRMKK
+268 YKHALLTFLRMKK
-281 LLEQHGMVRT
+281 MLEQHGMVRT
-291 FDMYLCKINLADVYL
+291 FDMYLCKINLADVFL

-347 AGRKKEA
+347 AGRMQEA

-375 NKYKRRYYELTGN
+375 NRYKRRYYELTGN

-410 SNMRTAEIMSRFTTD
+410 SNMRSAEIMSRFTTD

-479 RMMSLKLDNVRNRI
+479 RMMNLKLDNIRNRI

-583 IMTENSIKHALRNKE
+583 ILTENAIKHALRNKE

-611 HNTVIKVTDNGP
+611 HNTVIRVTDNGP
-623 GFNPATL
+623 GFNHATL

-681 VKIESNKQSYRVKQ
+681 VKIE
-695 TI
+695 

>member
-1 MNNMN
+1 M
-6 TTTKQLLKA
+6 TKTNSYINKLLKITLIGCLA
-15 TIIACIA
+15 IIAIA
-22 VVTITLLVCNPKH
+22 IQSCTSKQRNEGTAYDD
-35 SNNDMAQ
+35 SM
-42 NGNLR
+42 R
-47 RLDDSIAALAPSAL
+47 WLDDSIAALAPSAP
-61 QAIEKGMNEADDS
+61 QAIEHGMREANDS
-74 TTYYEYMLRKAL
+74 ITYYEYKLRMAMY
-86 FYSLTEH
+86 YSLTDH

-98 TLIDS
+98 TLIKN
-103 VKTFVTQ
+103 VKAFAAR
-110 QDDGYYATNGTC
+110 QDDGFYAVNGTC
-122 LSPRLNSLMAGAKA
+122 ASPRLNSLMAGAKA
-136 CQAARYM
+136 CEAARDM
-143 SNHRDPRRIVALN
+143 SIHRDPRHIVELYN
-156 KETYNLLLNSNSK
+156 KTYKLLLNSDSK

-189 PNAAKWYQRAL
+189 PNAAKWYRRAL

-227 RNYYKAK
+227 HNYGKAK

-262 YYFQGD
+262 YYQDD
-268 YKNALQTFLRMKK
+268 YKNALQSFLRMKK
-281 LLEQHGMVRT
+281 LLEQHGMMRT

-347 AGRKKEA
+347 AGRMHEA
-354 GRLMA
+354 ERIMA
-359 DKTDESL
+359 DKTDDSL

-375 NKYKRRYYELTGN
+375 NKYKRRYYELTGD
-388 YDKAYALLNRSI
+388 YDKAYALLNKSI

-425 TLQLHRDLAIE
+425 TLQLHHDLAIE

-462 LILWYLYLRKR
+462 LILWVLYLRKR
-473 RFKIQL
+473 RFKVQL
-479 RMMSLKLDNVRNRI
+479 NMMNLKLDNVRNRI

-507 KSDVKESN
+507 KSDAKETN

-544 VQQYIRVESY
+544 VQQYVRVESY
-554 LMGDDFHF
+554 LMGDDFNF

-598 GIKLLSITVRREQ
+598 GIKLLSITVRHE
-611 HNTVIKVTDNGP
+611 HNNTVIRVTDNGP
-623 GFNPATL
+623 GFNPVTL

-636 NIISQTIAVINVRN
+636 NIISQTIAVINLHN

-655 FAIRNIYSPDGQ
+655 FDIHNIYSSNGKQ
-667 QTKGCEATLKVPDG
+667 IKGCEAMLKVPDG
-681 VKIESNKQSYRVKQ
+681 VKIE
-695 TI
+695 

>member
-1 MNNMN
+1 MKKMN
-6 TTTKQLLKA
+6 TTIKQLLKA
-15 TIIACIA
+15 ITTACIA
-22 VVTITLLVCNPKH
+22 VIIIALQACNAKQ
-35 SNNDMAQ
+35 SNDETAE
-42 NGNLR
+42 NGNMR
-47 RLDDSIAALAPSAL
+47 WLDDSIAALAPSAM

-74 TTYYEYMLRKAL
+74 TTYYEYMLRKAQY
-86 FYSLTEH
+86 YSLTDS

-143 SNHRDPRRIVALN
+143 SVHRDPRRIVALN
-156 KETYNLLLNSNSK
+156 NETYNLLLNSDSK

-189 PNAAKWYQRAL
+189 PNAAKWYRRAL

-221 QIYVTL
+221 QIYLTL
-227 RNYYKAK
+227 RNYSKAK

-268 YKNALQTFLRMKK
+268 YKNALLTFLRMKK

-306 NLGKLNDATAMLDDV
+306 NLGKLDDATAMLDDV

-347 AGRKKEA
+347 AGRMHEA
-354 GRLMA
+354 ERLMA
-359 DKTDESL
+359 DKTDDSL

-375 NKYKRRYYELTGN
+375 NKYKRRYYELTGD
-388 YDKAYALLNRSI
+388 YSKAYALLNRSI
-400 AYNDSIEHNL
+400 AYNDSIEQNL
-410 SNMRTAEIMSRFTTD
+410 SNMRSAEILSRFTTD
-425 TLQLHRDLAIE
+425 TLQLHHDLAIE

-544 VQQYIRVESY
+544 VQQYVRVESY

-583 IMTENSIKHALRNKE
+583 ILTENAIKHALRNKE
-598 GIKLLSITVRREQ
+598 GVKLLNITVRREQ
-611 HNTVIKVTDNGP
+611 HNTVIRVTDNGP

-650 KDKIR
+650 KVKIR
-655 FAIRNIYSPDGQ
+655 FAIRNICSPDGQ
-667 QTKGCEATLKVPDG
+667 QIKGCEATLKVPDG
-681 VKIESNKQSYRVKQ
+681 VKIE
-695 TI
+695 

>member
-1 MNNMN
+1 MKKMN
-6 TTTKQLLKA
+6 TTIKQLLKA
-15 TIIACIA
+15 ITTACIA
-22 VVTITLLVCNPKH
+22 VIIIALQACNAKQ
-35 SNNDMAQ
+35 SNDETAQ
-42 NGNLR
+42 NGNMR
-47 RLDDSIAALAPSAL
+47 WLDDSIAALAPSAL

-74 TTYYEYMLRKAL
+74 TTYYEYMLRKAQY
-86 FYSLTEH
+86 YSLTDS

-143 SNHRDPRRIVALN
+143 SVHRDPRRIVALN
-156 KETYNLLLNSNSK
+156 NETYNLLLNSNSK

-189 PNAAKWYQRAL
+189 PNAAKWYRRAL

-221 QIYVTL
+221 QIYLTL
-227 RNYYKAK
+227 RNYSKAK

-321 EPYFRAQGDNTS
+321 EPYFIAQGDNTS

-347 AGRKKEA
+347 AGRMHEA
-354 GRLMA
+354 ERLMA
-359 DKTDESL
+359 DKTDDSL

-375 NKYKRRYYELTGN
+375 NKYKRRYYELTGD
-388 YDKAYALLNRSI
+388 YSKAYALLNRSI
-400 AYNDSIEHNL
+400 AYNDSIEQNL
-410 SNMRTAEIMSRFTTD
+410 SNMRSAEILSRFTTD
-425 TLQLHRDLAIE
+425 TLQLHHDLAIE

-473 RFKIQL
+473 RFKMQL
-479 RMMSLKLDNVRNRI
+479 RMMNLKLDNVRNRI

-507 KSDVKESN
+507 KSDAKESN

-544 VQQYIRVESY
+544 VQQYVRVESY

-583 IMTENSIKHALRNKE
+583 ILTENAIKHALRNKE
-598 GIKLLSITVRREQ
+598 GVKLLSITVRREQ
-611 HNTVIKVTDNGP
+611 HNTVIRVTDNGP
-623 GFNPATL
+623 GFNHATL

-650 KDKIR
+650 KVKIR
-655 FAIRNIYSPDGQ
+655 FAIRNICSPDGQ
-667 QTKGCEATLKVPDG
+667 QINGCEATLKVPDG
-681 VKIESNKQSYRVKQ
+681 VKIE
-695 TI
+695 

>member
-1 MNNMN
+1 MKKMN
-6 TTTKQLLKA
+6 TTIKQLLKA
-15 TIIACIA
+15 ITTACIA
-22 VVTITLLVCNPKH
+22 VIIIALQACNAKQ
-35 SNNDMAQ
+35 SNDETAQ
-42 NGNLR
+42 NGNMR
-47 RLDDSIAALAPSAL
+47 WLDDSIAALAPSAL

-74 TTYYEYMLRKAL
+74 TTYYEYMLRKAQY
-86 FYSLTEH
+86 YSLTDS

-143 SNHRDPRRIVALN
+143 SVHRDPRRIVALN
-156 KETYNLLLNSNSK
+156 NETYNLLFNSDSK

-189 PNAAKWYQRAL
+189 PNAAKWYRRAL

-212 NITLYMGLA
+212 NMTLYMGLA
-221 QIYVTL
+221 QIYLTL
-227 RNYYKAK
+227 RNYSKAK

-306 NLGKLNDATAMLDDV
+306 NLGKLDKATAMLDDV
-321 EPYFRAQGDNTS
+321 EPYFIAQGDNTS

-347 AGRKKEA
+347 AGRMHEA
-354 GRLMA
+354 ERLMA
-359 DKTDESL
+359 DKTDDSL

-375 NKYKRRYYELTGN
+375 NKYKRRYYELTGD
-388 YDKAYALLNRSI
+388 YSKAYALLNRSI
-400 AYNDSIEHNL
+400 AYNDSIEQNL
-410 SNMRTAEIMSRFTTD
+410 SNMRSAEILSRFTTD
-425 TLQLHRDLAIE
+425 TLQLHHDLTIE

-583 IMTENSIKHALRNKE
+583 ILTENAIKHALRNKE
-598 GIKLLSITVRREQ
+598 GVKLLSITVRREQ
-611 HNTVIKVTDNGP
+611 HNTVIRVTDNGP

-655 FAIRNIYSPDGQ
+655 FAIRNICSPDGQ
-667 QTKGCEATLKVPDG
+667 QIKGCEATLKVPDG
-681 VKIESNKQSYRVKQ
+681 VKIE
-695 TI
+695 

>member
-47 RLDDSIAALAPSAL
+47 RLDDSIATLAPSAL
-61 QAIEKGMNEADDS
+61 QAIERGMNEANDS
-74 TTYYEYMLRKAL
+74 TTYYEYVLREARY
-86 FYSLTEH
+86 YSLTER

-98 TLIDS
+98 TLIDR
-103 VKTFVTQ
+103 VTAFVMH
-110 QDDGYYATNGTC
+110 QDDGYYAINGTC

-156 KETYNLLLNSNSK
+156 KETYNLLLNSDSK

-178 MADAYMLCNDL
+178 MADAYLLCNDL
-189 PNAAKWYQRAL
+189 PNAAKWYRRAL

-206 ELPQKE
+206 DLPQKE

-221 QIYVTL
+221 QIYLTL
-227 RNYYKAK
+227 RNYNKAK
-234 FYNDQT
+234 LYYDQT

-252 AYYVNNLGNY
+252 AYYINNLGNF

-268 YKNALQTFLRMKK
+268 YKHALLTFLRMKK
-281 LLEQHGMVRT
+281 MLERHGMVRT
-291 FDMYLCKINLADVYL
+291 FDMYLCKINLADVFL

-347 AGRKKEA
+347 AGRMQEA

-375 NKYKRRYYELTGN
+375 NRYKRRYYELTGN

-410 SNMRTAEIMSRFTTD
+410 SNMRTTEIMSRFTTD

-456 VTSILL
+456 ITSILL

-611 HNTVIKVTDNGP
+611 HNTVIRVTDNGP

-655 FAIRNIYSPDGQ
+655 FAIRNIYIPDGQ

-681 VKIESNKQSYRVKQ
+681 VKIE
-695 TI
+695 

>member
-42 NGNLR
+42 NGNMR
-47 RLDDSIAALAPSAL
+47 WLDDSIAALAPSAL
-61 QAIEKGMNEADDS
+61 QAIERGMNEANDS
-74 TTYYEYMLRKAL
+74 TTYYEYVLREARY
-86 FYSLTEH
+86 YSLTER

-98 TLIDS
+98 TLIDR
-103 VKTFVTQ
+103 VTAFVMH
-110 QDDGYYATNGTC
+110 QDDDYYAINGTC
-122 LSPRLNSLMAGAKA
+122 LSPRLNSLIAGAKA

-143 SNHRDPRRIVALN
+143 SNHRDPRHIVSLYN
-156 KETYNLLLNSNSK
+156 DTYQLLLNSDSK

-178 MADAYMLCNDL
+178 MADAFLLCNDL
-189 PNAAKWYQRAL
+189 PNAAKWYRRAL

-206 ELPQKE
+206 DLPQKE

-221 QIYVTL
+221 QIYLTL
-227 RNYYKAK
+227 RNYNKAK
-234 FYNDQT
+234 LYYDQT

-252 AYYVNNLGNY
+252 AYYINNLGNF

-268 YKNALQTFLRMKK
+268 YKHALLTFLRMKK
-281 LLEQHGMVRT
+281 MLEQHGMVRT
-291 FDMYLCKINLADVYL
+291 FDMYLCKINLADVFL

-347 AGRKKEA
+347 AGRMQEA

-375 NKYKRRYYELTGN
+375 NRYKRRYYELTGN

-410 SNMRTAEIMSRFTTD
+410 SNMRSAEIMSRFTTD

-479 RMMSLKLDNVRNRI
+479 RMMNLKLDNIRNRI

-544 VQQYIRVESY
+544 VQQYVRVESY

-562 NIDIAPDVDASSVR
+562 NIDIAPDVDAGSVR

-583 IMTENSIKHALRNKE
+583 ILTENSIKHALRNKE

-611 HNTVIKVTDNGP
+611 HNTVIRVTDNGP

-681 VKIESNKQSYRVKQ
+681 VKIE
-695 TI
+695 

>member
-61 QAIEKGMNEADDS
+61 QAIERGMNEANDS
-74 TTYYEYMLRKAL
+74 TTYYEYVLREARY
-86 FYSLTEH
+86 YSLTER

-98 TLIDS
+98 TLIDR
-103 VKTFVTQ
+103 VTAFVMH
-110 QDDGYYATNGTC
+110 QDDGYYAINGTC
-122 LSPRLNSLMAGAKA
+122 LSPRLNSLIAGTKA
-136 CQAARYM
+136 CQAARDM
-143 SNHRDPRRIVALN
+143 SCHRDPRHIVSLYN
-156 KETYNLLLNSNSK
+156 DTYQLLLNSDSK

-189 PNAAKWYQRAL
+189 PNAAKWYRRAL

-206 ELPQKE
+206 DLPQKE

-221 QIYVTL
+221 QIYLTL
-227 RNYYKAK
+227 RNYNKAK
-234 FYNDQT
+234 LYYDQT

-252 AYYVNNLGNY
+252 AYYINNLGNF

-268 YKNALQTFLRMKK
+268 YKHALLTFLRMKK
-281 LLEQHGMVRT
+281 MLEQHGMVRT
-291 FDMYLCKINLADVYL
+291 FDMYLCKINLADVFL

-347 AGRKKEA
+347 AGRMQEA

-375 NKYKRRYYELTGN
+375 NRYKRRYYELTGN
-388 YDKAYALLNRSI
+388 YSKAYALLNRSI

-410 SNMRTAEIMSRFTTD
+410 SNMRSAEIMSRFTTD

-441 IQSIKFTSTLAISIA
+441 IQSIKFTSTLATSIA

-473 RFKIQL
+473 RFKVQL
-479 RMMSLKLDNVRNRI
+479 RMMNLKLDNIRNRI

-544 VQQYIRVESY
+544 VQQYVRVESY

-583 IMTENSIKHALRNKE
+583 ILTENAIKHALRNKE

-611 HNTVIKVTDNGP
+611 HNTVIRVTDNGP

-681 VKIESNKQSYRVKQ
+681 VKIE
-695 TI
+695 

>member
-1 MNNMN
+1 MKKMN
-6 TTTKQLLKA
+6 TTIKQLLKA
-15 TIIACIA
+15 ITTACIA
-22 VVTITLLVCNPKH
+22 VIIIALQACNAKQ
-35 SNNDMAQ
+35 SNDETAQ
-42 NGNLR
+42 NGNMR
-47 RLDDSIAALAPSAL
+47 WLDDSIAALAPSAL

-74 TTYYEYMLRKAL
+74 TTYYEYMLRKAQY
-86 FYSLTEH
+86 YSLTDS

-143 SNHRDPRRIVALN
+143 SVHRDPRRIVALN

-189 PNAAKWYQRAL
+189 PNAAKWYRRAL

-221 QIYVTL
+221 QIYLTL
-227 RNYYKAK
+227 RNYSKAK

-306 NLGKLNDATAMLDDV
+306 NLGKLDKATAMLDDV
-321 EPYFRAQGDNTS
+321 EPYFIAQGDNTS

-347 AGRKKEA
+347 AGRMHEA
-354 GRLMA
+354 ERLMA
-359 DKTDESL
+359 DKTDDSL

-375 NKYKRRYYELTGN
+375 NKYKRRYYELTGD
-388 YDKAYALLNRSI
+388 YSKAYALLNRSI
-400 AYNDSIEHNL
+400 AYNDSIEQNL
-410 SNMRTAEIMSRFTTD
+410 SNMRSAEILSRFTTD
-425 TLQLHRDLAIE
+425 TLQLHHDLAIE

-544 VQQYIRVESY
+544 VQQYVRVESY

-583 IMTENSIKHALRNKE
+583 ILTENAIKHALRNKE
-598 GIKLLSITVRREQ
+598 GVKLLSITVRREQ
-611 HNTVIKVTDNGP
+611 HNTVIRVTDNGP

-655 FAIRNIYSPDGQ
+655 FAIRNICSPDGQ
-667 QTKGCEATLKVPDG
+667 QIKGCEATLKVPDG
-681 VKIESNKQSYRVKQ
+681 VKIE
-695 TI
+695 

>member
-47 RLDDSIAALAPSAL
+47 WLDDSIAALAPSAL
-61 QAIEKGMNEADDS
+61 QAIERGMNEANDS
-74 TTYYEYMLRKAL
+74 TTYYEYVLREARY
-86 FYSLTEH
+86 YSLTER

-98 TLIDS
+98 TLIDR
-103 VKTFVTQ
+103 VTAFVMH
-110 QDDGYYATNGTC
+110 QDDGYYAINGTC

-156 KETYNLLLNSNSK
+156 KETYNLLLNSDSK

-178 MADAYMLCNDL
+178 MADAYLLCNDL
-189 PNAAKWYQRAL
+189 PNAAKWYRRAL

-206 ELPQKE
+206 DLPQKE

-221 QIYVTL
+221 QIYLTL
-227 RNYYKAK
+227 RNYNKAK
-234 FYNDQT
+234 LYYDQT

-252 AYYVNNLGNY
+252 AYYINNLGNF

-268 YKNALQTFLRMKK
+268 YKHALLTFLRMKK
-281 LLEQHGMVRT
+281 MLEQHGMVRT
-291 FDMYLCKINLADVYL
+291 FDMYLCKINLADVFL

-347 AGRKKEA
+347 AGRMQEA

-375 NKYKRRYYELTGN
+375 NRYKRRYYELTGN
-388 YDKAYALLNRSI
+388 YDKAYALLNKSI

-479 RMMSLKLDNVRNRI
+479 RMMNLKLDNVRNRI

-544 VQQYIRVESY
+544 VQQYVRVESY

-583 IMTENSIKHALRNKE
+583 ILTENSIKHALRNKE

-611 HNTVIKVTDNGP
+611 HNTVIRVTDNGP
-623 GFNPATL
+623 GFNHATL

-681 VKIESNKQSYRVKQ
+681 VKIE
-695 TI
+695 

>member
-1 MNNMN
+1 MKKMN
-6 TTTKQLLKA
+6 TTIKQLLKA
-15 TIIACIA
+15 ITTACIA
-22 VVTITLLVCNPKH
+22 VIIIALQACNAKQ
-35 SNNDMAQ
+35 SNDETAQ
-42 NGNLR
+42 NGNMR
-47 RLDDSIAALAPSAL
+47 WLDDSIAALAPSAL
-61 QAIEKGMNEADDS
+61 QAIEKGMKEADDS
-74 TTYYEYMLRKAL
+74 TTYYEYMLRKAQY
-86 FYSLTEH
+86 YSLTDS

-143 SNHRDPRRIVALN
+143 SVHRDPRRIVALN
-156 KETYNLLLNSNSK
+156 NETYNLLLNSDSK

-189 PNAAKWYQRAL
+189 PNAAKWYRRAL

-221 QIYVTL
+221 QIYLTL
-227 RNYYKAK
+227 RNYSKAK

-306 NLGKLNDATAMLDDV
+306 NLGKLNEATAMLDDV

-347 AGRKKEA
+347 AGRMHEA
-354 GRLMA
+354 ERLMA
-359 DKTDESL
+359 DKTDDSL

-375 NKYKRRYYELTGN
+375 NKYKRRYYELTGD
-388 YDKAYALLNRSI
+388 YSKAYALLNRSI
-400 AYNDSIEHNL
+400 AYNDSIEQNL
-410 SNMRTAEIMSRFTTD
+410 SNMRSAEILSRFTTD
-425 TLQLHRDLAIE
+425 TLQLHHDLAIE

-473 RFKIQL
+473 RFKMQL

-544 VQQYIRVESY
+544 VQQYVRVESY

-583 IMTENSIKHALRNKE
+583 ILTENAIKHALRNKE

-611 HNTVIKVTDNGP
+611 HNTVIRVTDNGP
-623 GFNPATL
+623 GFNHATL

-667 QTKGCEATLKVPDG
+667 QTKGCEAMLKVPDG
-681 VKIESNKQSYRVKQ
+681 VKIE
-695 TI
+695 

>member
-42 NGNLR
+42 NGNMR
-47 RLDDSIAALAPSAL
+47 WLDDSIAALAPSAL
-61 QAIEKGMNEADDS
+61 QAIERGMNEANDS
-74 TTYYEYMLRKAL
+74 TTYYEYVLREARY
-86 FYSLTEH
+86 YSLTER

-98 TLIDS
+98 TLIDR
-103 VKTFVTQ
+103 VTAFVMH
-110 QDDGYYATNGTC
+110 QDDGYYAINGTC
-122 LSPRLNSLMAGAKA
+122 LSPRLNSLIAGTKA
-136 CQAARYM
+136 CQAARNM
-143 SNHRDPRRIVALN
+143 SCHRDPRHIVSLYN
-156 KETYNLLLNSNSK
+156 DTYQLLLNSDSK

-178 MADAYMLCNDL
+178 MADAFLLCNDL
-189 PNAAKWYQRAL
+189 PNAAKWYRRAL

-206 ELPQKE
+206 DLPQKE

-221 QIYVTL
+221 QIYLTL
-227 RNYYKAK
+227 RNYNKAK
-234 FYNDQT
+234 LYYDQT

-252 AYYVNNLGNY
+252 AYYINNLGNF

-268 YKNALQTFLRMKK
+268 YKHALLTFLRMKK
-281 LLEQHGMVRT
+281 MLERHGMVRT
-291 FDMYLCKINLADVYL
+291 FDMYLCKINLADVFL

-347 AGRKKEA
+347 AGRMQEA

-375 NKYKRRYYELTGN
+375 NRYKRRYYELTGN
-388 YDKAYALLNRSI
+388 YDKAYALLNKSI

-410 SNMRTAEIMSRFTTD
+410 SNMRSAEIMSRFTTD

-456 VTSILL
+456 VTSLLL

-473 RFKIQL
+473 RFKMQL
-479 RMMSLKLDNVRNRI
+479 RMMNLKLDNIRNRI

-554 LMGDDFHF
+554 LMGDDFNF
-562 NIDIAPDVDASSVR
+562 SIDIAPDVDTSRVK

-583 IMTENSIKHALRNKE
+583 ILTENSIKHALRNKE

-611 HNTVIKVTDNGP
+611 HNTVIRVTDNGP

-681 VKIESNKQSYRVKQ
+681 VKIE
-695 TI
+695 

>member
-1 MNNMN
+1 MKKMN
-6 TTTKQLLKA
+6 TIAKQLLQA
-15 TIIACIA
+15 TTTACMAVIIIALQA
-22 VVTITLLVCNPKH
+22 CNPKQD
-35 SNNDMAQ
+35 NDQTAE
-42 NGNLR
+42 NSNLR
-47 RLDDSIAALAPSAL
+47 WLDDSIAALAPSAL
-61 QAIEKGMNEADDS
+61 QAIEKGMNEANDS
-74 TTYYEYMLRKAL
+74 TTYYEYVLREARY
-86 FYSLTEH
+86 YSLTER

-98 TLIDS
+98 TLIDR
-103 VKTFVTQ
+103 VTAFVMH
-110 QDDGYYATNGTC
+110 QDDGYYAINGTC

-156 KETYNLLLNSNSK
+156 RETYNLLLNSNSK

-189 PNAAKWYQRAL
+189 PNAAKWYRRAL

-252 AYYVNNLGNY
+252 AYYINNLGNF

-268 YKNALQTFLRMKK
+268 YKHALLTFLRMKK
-281 LLEQHGMVRT
+281 MLEQHGMVRT

-347 AGRKKEA
+347 AGRMQEA
-354 GRLMA
+354 GRIMA

-375 NKYKRRYYELTGN
+375 NRYKRRYYELTGN

-410 SNMRTAEIMSRFTTD
+410 SNMRSAEIMSRFTTD

-479 RMMSLKLDNVRNRI
+479 RMMNLKLDNIRNRI

-583 IMTENSIKHALRNKE
+583 ILTENAIKHALRNKE

-611 HNTVIKVTDNGP
+611 HNTVIRVTDNGP

-681 VKIESNKQSYRVKQ
+681 VKIE
-695 TI
+695 

>member
-1 MNNMN
+1 MKKMN
-6 TTTKQLLKA
+6 TTIKQLLQA
-15 TIIACIA
+15 ITIACIA
-22 VVTITLLVCNPKH
+22 VIIIALQACNAKQ
-35 SNNDMAQ
+35 SNDETAQ
-42 NGNLR
+42 NGNMR
-47 RLDDSIAALAPSAL
+47 WLDDSIAALAPSAL

-74 TTYYEYMLRKAL
+74 TTYYEYMLRKAR
-86 FYSLTEH
+86 FYSLTDS

-110 QDDGYYATNGTC
+110 QDDGYYATNRTC

-156 KETYNLLLNSNSK
+156 RETYNLLLNSDSK

-178 MADAYMLCNDL
+178 MADAYLLCNDL
-189 PNAAKWYQRAL
+189 PNAAKWYRRAL

-221 QIYVTL
+221 QIYLTL
-227 RNYYKAK
+227 RNYNKAK
-234 FYNDQT
+234 LYYDQT

-252 AYYVNNLGNY
+252 AYYINNLGNF

-268 YKNALQTFLRMKK
+268 YKHALLTFLRMKK
-281 LLEQHGMVRT
+281 MLERHGMVRT
-291 FDMYLCKINLADVYL
+291 FDMYLCKINLADVFL
-306 NLGKLNDATAMLDDV
+306 NLGKLDDATAMLDDV

-347 AGRKKEA
+347 AGRMQEA

-375 NKYKRRYYELTGN
+375 NRYKRRYYELTGN

-410 SNMRTAEIMSRFTTD
+410 SNMRTTEIMSRFTTD

-479 RMMSLKLDNVRNRI
+479 RMMNLKLDNIRNRI

-507 KSDVKESN
+507 KSDAKESN

-583 IMTENSIKHALRNKE
+583 ILTENAIKHALRNKE

-611 HNTVIKVTDNGP
+611 HNTVIRVTDNGP
-623 GFNPATL
+623 GFNHATL

-681 VKIESNKQSYRVKQ
+681 VKIE
-695 TI
+695 

>member
-1 MNNMN
+1 MKKMN
-6 TTTKQLLKA
+6 TTIKQLLKA
-15 TIIACIA
+15 ITTACIA
-22 VVTITLLVCNPKH
+22 VIIIALQACNAKQ
-35 SNNDMAQ
+35 SNDETAQ
-42 NGNLR
+42 NGNMR
-47 RLDDSIAALAPSAL
+47 WLDDSIAALAPSAL

-74 TTYYEYMLRKAL
+74 TTYYEYMLRKAQY
-86 FYSLTEH
+86 YSLTDS

-143 SNHRDPRRIVALN
+143 SVHRDPRRIVALN
-156 KETYNLLLNSNSK
+156 KETYNLLLNSDSK

-189 PNAAKWYQRAL
+189 PNAAKWYRRAL

-221 QIYVTL
+221 QIYLTL
-227 RNYYKAK
+227 RNYSKAK

-268 YKNALQTFLRMKK
+268 YKNALQTFMRMKK

-321 EPYFRAQGDNTS
+321 EPYFIAQGDNTS

-347 AGRKKEA
+347 AGRMHEA
-354 GRLMA
+354 ERLMA
-359 DKTDESL
+359 DKTDDSL

-375 NKYKRRYYELTGN
+375 NKYKRRYYELTGD
-388 YDKAYALLNRSI
+388 YSKAYALLNRSI
-400 AYNDSIEHNL
+400 AYNDSIEQNL
-410 SNMRTAEIMSRFTTD
+410 SNMRSAEIMSRFTTD

-479 RMMSLKLDNVRNRI
+479 RMMNLKLDNVRNRI

-544 VQQYIRVESY
+544 VQQYVRVESY

-583 IMTENSIKHALRNKE
+583 ILTENAIKHALRNKE

-611 HNTVIKVTDNGP
+611 HNTVIRVTDNGP
-623 GFNPATL
+623 GFNHATL

-655 FAIRNIYSPDGQ
+655 FAIRNIYSPDGR

-681 VKIESNKQSYRVKQ
+681 VKIE
-695 TI
+695 

>member
-42 NGNLR
+42 NGNMR
-47 RLDDSIAALAPSAL
+47 WLDDSIAALAPSAL
-61 QAIEKGMNEADDS
+61 QAIERGMNEANDS
-74 TTYYEYMLRKAL
+74 TTYYEYVLREARY
-86 FYSLTEH
+86 YSLTER

-98 TLIDS
+98 TLINR
-103 VKTFVTQ
+103 VTAFVMH
-110 QDDGYYATNGTC
+110 QDDGYYAINGTC
-122 LSPRLNSLMAGAKA
+122 LSPRLNSLIAGTKA
-136 CQAARYM
+136 CQAARDM
-143 SNHRDPRRIVALN
+143 SCHRDPRHIVSLYN
-156 KETYNLLLNSNSK
+156 DTYQLLLNSDSK

-178 MADAYMLCNDL
+178 MADAFLLCNDL
-189 PNAAKWYQRAL
+189 PNAAKWYRRAL

-206 ELPQKE
+206 DLPQKE

-221 QIYVTL
+221 QIYLTL
-227 RNYYKAK
+227 RNYNKAK
-234 FYNDQT
+234 LYYDQT

-252 AYYVNNLGNY
+252 AYYINNLGNF

-268 YKNALQTFLRMKK
+268 YKHALLTFLRMKK
-281 LLEQHGMVRT
+281 MLEQHGMVRT
-291 FDMYLCKINLADVYL
+291 FDMYLCKINLADVFL

-347 AGRKKEA
+347 AGRMQEA

-375 NKYKRRYYELTGN
+375 NRYKRRYYELTGN
-388 YDKAYALLNRSI
+388 YDKAYALLNKSI

-410 SNMRTAEIMSRFTTD
+410 SNMRSAEIMSRFTTD

-479 RMMSLKLDNVRNRI
+479 RMMNLKLDNIRNRI

-562 NIDIAPDVDASSVR
+562 SIDIAPDVDASSVR

-583 IMTENSIKHALRNKE
+583 ILTENAIKHALRNKE

-611 HNTVIKVTDNGP
+611 HNTVIRVTDNGP

-681 VKIESNKQSYRVKQ
+681 VKIE
-695 TI
+695 